1 MIEKESMGNNYER
14 LQKIRK
20 KPFRNICIRDKL
32 MVLHCCQEDYGRGYI
47 NIIFT
52 HGSIPLIDKAKCHDR
67 GLKQA
72 GYAGR
77 SFLQKETSIAAKPLS
92 SISLLQLCLFLTFFI
107 NLFPAF
113 SHAQTTTGI
122 TSAIQTTLQNQPL
135 HFNQTKALS
144 RLNQQNGQAGNS
156 EILLQCQEWIIAAVI
171 IMIILIAA
179 IIHARR
185 LNHFLRHTK
194 RELEEAR
201 QNLEAQVRE
210 RTVELTV
217 FNEKLWLEIGERECS
232 ERLVNEILESI
243 GEGLIVIDSKY
254 RIVTANRAYC
264 EQVNMTNEN
273 IRGAYCYE
281 VSHQLSKPCFLAG
294 EDCPCKV
301 SFATGRACSAQHVHY
316 DENNNPVYVEV
327 KSYPIK
333 DESEGIKSVIEIVN
347 DVTENKKL
355 EEQLRHAQKMEVVG
369 RLAGG
374 VAHDF
379 NNILTIISG
388 YTAVMQSEMDKDSPL
403 RDFLDNIS
411 IAAAKAT
418 KLTRSLLAFSRKQV
432 LHPVPVGINQIIN
445 DAKKLFSQLVGENI
459 EIKFILRDIEINVLA
474 DSSQI
479 EQVLMNLV
487 ANARDAMPRG
497 GRLSIETDVV
507 EIDNDY
513 VDMHGYG
520 SPGEFAM
527 VTVADTGSGIDK
539 ITRGKIFEP
548 FFTTKGIGKGT
559 GLGLA
564 MVYGTVKQHNGY
576 INVYSEAGQG
586 TTFKIYLPR
595 IGQINNKL
603 TEVEE
608 IKNDITGGSETILLA
623 EDDGSVRE
631 FVKRVLER
639 AGYQVILAGDGDEA
653 LRQFQEHESEI
664 DVLFLD
670 TIMPKK
676 NGKEVYEAVLQ
687 RHPDVKALFTSG
699 YSEDI
704 IHTNGILQKDLSF
717 VPKPASPQEILKKL
731 REVLEH

>member
-1 MIEKESMGNNYER
+1 MTEKENMGNNHER
-14 LQKIRK
+14 LHKIRK
-20 KPFRNICIRDKL
+20 ESFRSTYIRDKPAL
-32 MVLHCCQEDYGRGYI
+32 LNRCQGQYGRRY
-47 NIIFT
+47 IIFCY
-52 HGSIPLIDKAKCHDR
+52 SNLPLIDREKYQDR
-67 GLKQA
+67 GLKQTDCA
-72 GYAGR
+72 GM
-77 SFLQKETSIAAKPLS
+77 AAKSLS
-92 SISLLQLCLFLTFFI
+92 STSFLQLCLFLTFFV
-107 NLFPAF
+107 NFFPTF
-113 SHAQTTTGI
+113 SYAQTI
-122 TSAIQTTLQNQPL
+122 TDVTCAIQTTLQNQLL
-135 HFNQTKALS
+135 HTSRAETLS
-144 RLNQQNGQAGNS
+144 RLNQQSGQTGNI
-156 EILLQCQEWIIAAVI
+156 EILHQCREWIIAAVI

-179 IIHARR
+179 ILHGRR
-185 LNHFLRHTK
+185 LNHFLRQTK
-194 RELEEAR
+194 RELEQAR
-201 QNLEAQVRE
+201 QNLEEQVRE

-232 ERLVNEILESI
+232 ERFVNEILESI

-264 EQVNMTNEN
+264 EQVNVTNEN

-294 EDCPCKV
+294 EECPCQI
-301 SFATGRACSAQHVHY
+301 SFATGEACSAQHIHY
-316 DENNNPVYVEV
+316 DEKNNPVYVDV

-333 DESEGIKSVIEIVN
+333 DETGGIKSVIEIVN
-347 DVTENKKL
+347 DVTEKKKL
-355 EEQLRHAQKMEVVG
+355 EEQLQHAQKMEVVG

-388 YTAVMQSEMDKDSPL
+388 YAEVMQSEVDIDSPL

-411 IAAAKAT
+411 VAAAKAT

-432 LHPVPVGINQIIN
+432 IQPVPVGINQIIH
-445 DAKKLFSQLVGENI
+445 DAKKLFSQLAGENI
-459 EIKFILRDIEINVLA
+459 EVKFVLRDIEINVLA

-487 ANARDAMPRG
+487 ANARDAMPEG
-497 GRLSIETDVV
+497 GLLTIETDVV
-507 EIDNDY
+507 EIDNEY

-520 SPGEFAM
+520 NPGEFAM
-527 VTVADTGSGIDK
+527 VTVADTGVGIDK
-539 ITRGKIFEP
+539 ITREKIFEP
-548 FFTTKGIGKGT
+548 FFTTKEIGKGT

-564 MVYGTVKQHNGY
+564 MVYGTIKQHDGY

-586 TTFKIYLPR
+586 TIFKIYLPR
-595 IGQINNKL
+595 IGRINNKVIEDKNL
-603 TEVEE
+603 
-608 IKNDITGGSETILLA
+608 KNDITGGSETVLLA

-631 FVKRVLER
+631 FVKRVLEH
-639 AGYQVILAGDGDEA
+639 AGYQVIMAGDGDEA
-653 LRQFQEHESEI
+653 LHQFQQHESEI
-664 DVLFLD
+664 DILFLD

-676 NGKEVYEAVLQ
+676 NGKEVYEAILQ
-687 RHPDVKALFTSG
+687 KHPDVKVLFTSG

-704 IHTNGILQKDLSF
+704 IHTNGILQKNLSF